1 MGIPVASV
9 ASHAAA
15 VWIAEQHPAEF
26 LVALNV
32 ERQKRGLAPT
42 ASLPRR
48 SGRYRSL
55 DWLRNLVADG
65 DRTTGCWI
73 WPFGQMGKG
82 YGQLATDKGPRTAH
96 VMALILSGS
105 PRPLAPRNHAIH
117 SCDNPICVNPAHL
130 RWGTNAENVAEMVQ
144 KGRVKH
150 GEQAGNARLTAKQVE
165 AIWPDPRS
173 NASIARD
180 FGVSESTIRNIK
192 KRRTWKHVTAG
203 NVL

>member
-1 MGIPVASV
+1 
-9 ASHAAA
+9 
-15 VWIAEQHPAEF
+15 
-26 LVALNV
+26 
-32 ERQKRGLAPT
+32 
-42 ASLPRR
+42 
-48 SGRYRSL
+48 
-55 DWLRNLVADG
+55 
-65 DRTTGCWI
+65 
-73 WPFGQMGKG
+73 
-82 YGQLATDKGPRTAH
+82 
-96 VMALILSGS
+96 
-105 PRPLAPRNHAIH
+105 
-117 SCDNPICVNPAHL
+117 
-130 RWGTNAENVAEMVQ
+130 MVQ